1 MTYSLRRT
9 PIGAVGEWG
18 ILVLDFHYSHGPN
31 FLLRTRRSMREPR
44 PQQSVQP
51 RPNQRAANGHDHHGD
66 AIAYQREEWSRTST
80 RKRPAQAEDR
90 APNCVA
96 NAALQFLGRNPEAN
110 TEKNIG
116 QQGDP
121 GPALRLTGS
130 FLIFG

>member
-1 MTYSLRRT
+1 MPFGFMFVLCLI
-9 PIGAVGEWG
+9 PCVGRPSARWESGEYWF
-18 ILVLDFHYSHGPN
+18 LDFHYSHGPN

-96 NAALQFLGRNPEAN
+96 NAALQVLGRNRDRRAR
-110 TEKNIG
+110 
-116 QQGDP
+116 D
-121 GPALRLTGS
+121 ALQPKPLD
-130 FLIFG
+130 